1 MKVSRKKH
9 ILILFAIG
17 LVYFVGVAAII
28 YPIAGN
34 MYSINSSK
42 TVINSYA
49 KKVEKMTDE
58 EIEKRFQNAQKY
70 NEDIAK
76 EIYDDGYE
84 RSLNFDDGLM
94 CYVEIPKQEIY
105 LPVYYGTSSEVLLK
119 GCGWL
124 ERTSLPIGGPSTHA
138 SISGHTGLPNA
149 EMFSK
154 LDSCSLGDLFYIH
167 VLDRTLVYQVDRIE
181 TVSPND
187 IKHLL
192 VIEGE
197 DHLTLIT
204 CTPYGINDKRLLV
217 RGVRVSDETD
227 IADGSETIGQR
238 TNISEAAQ
246 RANDALQKQIDQ
258 SMTVIIIIVAA
269 AVIIFA
275 GACVWLS
282 RVVMFRSVKPKY
294 ARKKRSEVDNG
305 KAEK

>member
-58 EIEKRFQNAQKY
+58 EIEKKFQNAQKY

>member
-9 ILILFAIG
+9 ILILIAIG

-42 TVINSYA
+42 SVINSYA
-49 KKVEKMTDE
+49 EKVKKLSVD
-58 EIEKRFQNAQKY
+58 EIEEKLKNAQKY
-70 NEDIAK
+70 NEDVAK

-84 RSLNFDDGLM
+84 RSLNFEDDLM

-105 LPVYYGTSSEVLLK
+105 LPVYYGTSSDVLLK

-154 LDSCSLGDLFYIH
+154 LDSSAIGDVFYIH
-167 VLDRTLVYQVDRIE
+167 VLNKTLVYKVDRIE
-181 TVSPND
+181 TVAPND
-187 IKHLL
+187 VKHLL

-197 DHLTLIT
+197 DHVTLIT

-217 RGVRVSDETD
+217 RGVRVFTDEETTE
-227 IADGSETIGQR
+227 GSEVLKHE
-238 TNISEAAQ
+238 NISDAAA
-246 RANDALQKQIDQ
+246 RANDSLQKQIDN
-258 SMTVIIIIVAA
+258 SMTVIIVIVVAA
-269 AVIIFA
+269 VVVFA
-275 GACVWLS
+275 GACIWLS
-282 RVVMFRSVKPKY
+282 KVIKSGSVKPRY
-294 ARKKRSEVDNG
+294 ARKKRSEEDDG
-305 KAEK
+305 